1 MRILTS
7 LDAFKKDPAKP
18 LIVGLGNF
26 DGLHLGHQAL
36 VHHVLEQARVLG
48 GTAAVLTFQNHP
60 QQVLHPNT
68 KPPLLLPPDY
78 KLFLFKEMGL
88 DLCLWLPFTEQFSKI
103 KARDFVASILVGQ
116 LGVKEVCMGYNA
128 FFGYQREGNTA
139 LMQALAKEFRFRFE
153 KIEPVRAAG
162 DFVSSSRI
170 RELVRQGALD
180 KAAICLGR
188 PFRLWG
194 QVVKGE
200 GRGKSLGFPTAN
212 LQLESEVL
220 PLAGVYPVHARVLEL
235 EFETG
240 ASGLSKDLKVKTVG
254 DWQAGVLN
262 YGTRPTWGQNSPPQA
277 EVFLLDFDGNLYGK
291 HLEVCLYGR
300 LREEQAFASPEALKQ
315 QIGEDVKRTRAY
327 LKANPGAKPLRLS

>member
-7 LDAFKKDPAKP
+7 LDAFKIDPAKP
-18 LIVGLGNF
+18 LILGLGNF

-36 VHHVLEQARVLG
+36 IQHVLEQARLLG

-60 QQVLHPNT
+60 QQILHPST
-68 KPPLLLPPDY
+68 KPPLLLPADY
-78 KLFLFKEMGL
+78 KLFLLKEMGL
-88 DLCLWLPFTEQFSKI
+88 NLCLWLPFTEQFSKI
-103 KARDFVASILVGQ
+103 KARDFVTSMLVEQ

-153 KIEPVRAAG
+153 KIEPIRAAG

-170 RELVRQGALD
+170 RELVRKGELD

-200 GRGKSLGFPTAN
+200 GRGRVLGFPTAN
-212 LQLESEVL
+212 LKLGSEVL
-220 PLAGVYPVHARVLEL
+220 PSTGVYPVHARVLEL
-235 EFETG
+235 DFKKGAAGAFE
-240 ASGLSKDLKVKTVG
+240 DLTVSAVG
-254 DWQAGVLN
+254 PWQAGVLN
-262 YGTRPTWGQNSPPQA
+262 YGSRPTWGKGAKPQA
-277 EVFLLDFDGNLYGK
+277 EVYLLDFAGDLYGK
-291 HLEVCLYGR
+291 HMEVCLYGQ
-300 LREEQAFASPEALKQ
+300 LREEKAFEGAEALKK
-315 QIGEDVKRTRAY
+315 QIAEDVKQTRAY
-327 LKANPGAKPLRLS
+327 FKADPGAKPLRLS